1 MYQENIVLCGASAY
15 EKKFYLNDDFASLP
29 EQVKEELKIMCVLF
43 TEDVGGVLT
52 LEFDDDGNLEL
63 SVSAADGDILFD
75 EIGSGLKIKQ
85 LQQQKKEL
93 FEALE
98 TYTKYSSLGKM
109 LRSKYDFSC
118 ISEIQISPVAFTR
131 VTRWLNASG

>member
-1 MYQENIVLCGASAY
+1 MYQENVVLCGASAY
-15 EKKFYLNDDFASLP
+15 EKKFYLNDNFESLP

-52 LEFDDDGNLEL
+52 LEFDDEGSLEL
-63 SVSAADGDILFD
+63 SVSAAQGDILFD

-85 LQQQKKEL
+85 LQKQKKEL

-98 TYTKYSSLGKM
+98 TYYKVFFLGE
-109 LRSKYDFSC
+109 DV
-118 ISEIQISPVAFTR
+118 EE
-131 VTRWLNASG
+131 